1 MWGYARLSPSAKIGN
16 FAASFGAWTR
26 FARLKGVFSS
36 EYPLK
41 NKVKLRQRRR
51 AYGLR
56 LDGNLLVGFPHTLKN
71 LVSRGAAPASSIGVV

>member
-56 LDGNLLVGFPHTLKN
+56 LDGNLLLAPFRHTSKFCRQR
-71 LVSRGAAPASSIGVV
+71 SRSYLLNW